1 MARIPPKPNR
11 IVGGAIALIL
21 TAAPATWA
29 DSSTGE
35 DSGAGCDC
43 TCGCLS
49 PDYGPQAIAPEEVPF
64 PLPETVYCLL
74 QFPTPGRGSIN
85 FQTDL
90 TLAEALAFYR
100 TEFERLGLQERSINT
115 AVTEDVFSLVFD
127 GWPEETALV
136 IQSVDLGGRINI
148 NLRFEDL

>member
-1 MARIPPKPNR
+1 MARIPPKLNR
-11 IVGGAIALIL
+11 ILGGAIALLL
-21 TAAPATWA
+21 TATPATWA
-29 DSSTGE
+29 DSPPE
-35 DSGAGCDC
+35 DSAGCDC

-49 PDYGPQAIAPEEVPF
+49 PDYGPQEIAPEEVPF

-74 QFPTPGRGSIN
+74 EFPTPGRGSIN

-90 TLAEALAFYR
+90 TLEEALVFYR
-100 TEFERLGLQERSINT
+100 AEFDRLGLQERTLNT

>member
-1 MARIPPKPNR
+1 
-11 IVGGAIALIL
+11 
-21 TAAPATWA
+21 
-29 DSSTGE
+29 
-35 DSGAGCDC
+35 
-43 TCGCLS
+43 
-49 PDYGPQAIAPEEVPF
+49 
-64 PLPETVYCLL
+64 VYCLL
-74 QFPTPGRGSIN
+74 EFPTPGRGSIN

-90 TLAEALAFYR
+90 TLEEALVFYR
-100 TEFERLGLQERSINT
+100 AEFDRLGLQERTLNT